1 LIWDDSN
8 GPNRY
13 THVYD
18 YKTNRSKEYKFIE
31 PVYVKYKPEDYSE
44 AKKVANMLLTV
55 NKPNTVSRDEIKKRI
70 VNSKR
75 IDNPRLR
82 KHLRIGAVYIYI
94 HRLVIALDQ
103 QMQLINILFSKT
115 FKTSELQEMRQYMNV
130 TEHTSI
136 IVCLIL
142 QNKKIDIIDEYIEKY
157 RMYDLYNANIVKS
170 INSLINIIKYIV
182 GCYIKLASL
191 LH

>member
-1 LIWDDSN
+1 
-8 GPNRY
+8 
-13 THVYD
+13 
-18 YKTNRSKEYKFIE
+18 
-31 PVYVKYKPEDYSE
+31 
-44 AKKVANMLLTV
+44 MLLTV